1 MAVQTPSLAP
11 ADRAPSLNLTVIPV
25 RQGQWPVGEIVLSA
39 DERVLRAGR
48 GIPRDVVFK
57 ILVAVTRH
65 DEVSGQV
72 RGLKDRLTY
81 GWQVFGSDE
90 D

>member
-1 MAVQTPSLAP
+1 MAVRTPSLTP
-11 ADRAPSLNLTVIPV
+11 AGRTPSLNLTVIPV
-25 RQGQWPVGEIVLSA
+25 RQGQWSVGEIVLSA

-48 GIPRDVVFK
+48 DIPRDVVFK

-72 RGLKDRLTY
+72 RGRKDRLMY
-81 GWQVFGSDE
+81 HWQVFGSD
-90 D
+90 DC